1 MLTVSSAENLITSK
15 GENDPKACVLREL
28 KEELGISENDI
39 RNLLLRYVTLRRIK
53 GEIRQNYYFFA
64 ELDNEAG
71 DHIVSTE
78 GISRWFT
85 LSELSALEMPYTAKF
100 VIEHYLKIGHKT
112 NEMYVGVADGKRVDF
127 TKLPEYY
134 KNRCSSEHI
143 LDVVRLYSSKETGFQ
158 LIVICQKAV
167 YNGNR

>member
-1 MLTVSSAENLITSK
+1 MDEKLRNMTSLYITKGDKMLLLFRQCGRVVSDTWVGSAGGHFEENEL
-15 GENDPKACVLREL
+15 NDPKACVLREL

-64 ELDNEAG
+64 ELDNEAC
-71 DHIVSTE
+71 DQIVSTE

-85 LSELSALEMPYTAKF
+85 LWELSALEMPYTAKF

-112 NEMYVGVADGKRVDF
+112 NEIYVGVADGKRVDF
-127 TKLPEYY
+127 TKLPEY
-134 KNRCSSEHI
+134 
-143 LDVVRLYSSKETGFQ
+143 
-158 LIVICQKAV
+158 
-167 YNGNR
+167 